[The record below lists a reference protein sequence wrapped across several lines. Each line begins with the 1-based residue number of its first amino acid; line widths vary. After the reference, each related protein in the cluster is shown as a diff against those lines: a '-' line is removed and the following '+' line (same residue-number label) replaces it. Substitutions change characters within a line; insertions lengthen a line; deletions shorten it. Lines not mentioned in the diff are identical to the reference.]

1 MITDYLPLNEYSRLF
16 PYLSYDNYLCLRV
29 SLETGLRIGDV
40 VALRTAALCGNKI
53 TYIAQKT
60 GKYGTAIISKEL
72 AEKLHRVAGNV
83 YIFESNSSKN
93 GHRTRQTVWKDVKKA
108 AKIAGI
114 DRNIA
119 PHSARKTY
127 AVQTFKNKGFA
138 AAKRELQHDDPA
150 TTMLYVFSGVM
161 SDTKETAEKAIRS
174 DELEQLADYI
184 AEKVYQRIKGEL

>member
-1 MITDYLPLNEYSRLF
+1 MTTDYLPLNEYSRLF

-40 VALRTAALCGNKI
+40 VALRTEALAGNRI

-60 GKYGTAIISKEL
+60 GKFGTATITKDL
-72 AEKLHRVAGNV
+72 AERLRRIAGAV
-83 YIFESNSSKN
+83 YIFESSSSKN

-127 AVQTFKNKGFA
+127 AVQTFKNKGFS
-138 AAKRELQHDDPA
+138 AAKKELQHDDPA

-161 SDTKETAEKAIRS
+161 SEANEKATLSIRS
-174 DELEQLADYI
+174 DELEQLAELI
-184 AEKVYQRIKGEL
+184 AEKVYQKIKGKL